1 MELMQQSSTDKR
13 LDDLNV
19 KVDHRFEQVDLR
31 FAQVDQRFEQIDQRF
46 EQVDQRF
53 EQIDHRFDRVESEL
67 RMLRVDTK
75 NEFVALRGE
84 MKAGFERMEGRLD
97 ERFDGLHRLMIQ
109 FCGLML
115 AALIGLIASLTGVL
129 VMQLW

>member
-19 KVDHRFEQVDLR
+19 KVDHRFAQVDHRFEQIDLR
-31 FAQVDQRFEQIDQRF
+31 FGQIDQRF
-46 EQVDQRF
+46 EQIGQ
-53 EQIDHRFDRVESEL
+53 RFDRVEAEL

-84 MKAGFERMEGRLD
+84 MKAGFERMEERLD

-109 FCGLML
+109 FCGLMI
-115 AALIGLIASLTGVL
+115 AAIVGLFAT
-129 VMQLW
+129 QL